1 MGFSNVGLRG
11 SRYWWR
17 KKMTVAGVRLTLALP
32 IGAMS
37 FTDARV
43 IALRL
48 GSAAEALRMG
58 YGERSSGVR
67 PDQLKKV
74 FSDALRWQLQRI
86 LEDQIASSTPAVDHA
101 SLNSRYAEAWTFL
114 SKRGV
119 DAKWSLDDHERLIDN
134 GWDTRE
140 AKAVADTV
148 FDLQSGSP
156 VSAQQ
161 IDSYVTNFGIAPT
174 TTNLD
179 KLRVTICA
187 AKAVACRKATANLSA
202 DGDVPAD
209 WIDDALADDAPF
221 AWETA
226 SADPEGGGPLTTI
239 ACRHA

>member
-1 MGFSNVGLRG
+1 MGFSNVALRG

-17 KKMTVAGVRLTLALP
+17 KKLTVAGVRLTLALP

-58 YGERSSGVR
+58 YGERSRGVS

-86 LEDQIASSTPAVDHA
+86 LEDQVVSSTAAVDHA

-119 DAKWSLDDHERLIDN
+119 DAKWSLDDHERLIHN
-134 GWDTRE
+134 GWNSRE
-140 AKAVADTV
+140 AKVVADTV
-148 FDLQSGSP
+148 FDL
-156 VSAQQ
+156 
-161 IDSYVTNFGIAPT
+161 
-174 TTNLD
+174 
-179 KLRVTICA
+179 R
-187 AKAVACRKATANLSA
+187 AVAPSPDSRSTAMS
-202 DGDVPAD
+202 P
-209 WIDDALADDAPF
+209 
-221 AWETA
+221 
-226 SADPEGGGPLTTI
+226 PLG
-239 ACRHA
+239 